1 MEKINTKPHIDL
13 IDRNILTILKGD
25 ARTSYRKIADDI
37 GKTEATVR
45 RRVNRLIEENI
56 IRKFTI
62 VLDEKKMDNPTK
74 ATIKIQPDLTKIK
87 EITQQLIAINE
98 ITDIYRL
105 SGDCG
110 LLIKVELPSLE
121 HLDPLSEDKISQI
134 PGVVVKETCIITNEV
149 KSKY

>member
-1 MEKINTKPHIDL
+1 VHLKNRAFLDLDQDASREISDYVTGEGFSFKIWNFGKIQNNMTGFL
-13 IDRNILTILKGD
+13 IDD
-25 ARTSYRKIADDI
+25 H
-37 GKTEATVR
+37 
-45 RRVNRLIEENI
+45 
-56 IRKFTI
+56 
-62 VLDEKKMDNPTK
+62 PTK
-74 ATIKIQPDLTKIK
+74 ATIKIQPDLTQIK
-87 EITQQLIAINE
+87 EITQKLIAINE

-105 SGDCG
+105 SGDCE